1 MSSNKLAA
9 WAIIGAVVLAPAS
22 AWAENPVFGNAK
34 HKTLTTTSM
43 KKVVGQGY
51 YADYWG
57 RSGRQALDN
66 ADYFAYYGIV
76 YNSYANENY
85 YYWNAYKWAKAAA
98 NRLYNAWYYAGS

>member
-1 MSSNKLAA
+1 MSSKTLAA
-9 WAIIGAVVLAPAS
+9 LAIIGGVALAPAC

-51 YADYWG
+51 YADSWG
-57 RSGRQALDN
+57 RSGRRALDN

-76 YNSYANENY
+76 YNSFSYENY
-85 YYWNAYKWAKAAA
+85 YYWNAYQWAKKAT